1 MKNLILIGL
10 LLVGATIPVQ
20 ADPGFLQ
27 KLIGDLP
34 VANFPIYLIWAYLGI
49 ILNVV
54 SDLLRRKKSSPSSP
68 QKLDSAYW
76 WSDNYRR
83 LILSCIVAPI
93 FIVFFSDIMGM
104 ELTRFTSLFI
114 GLSSD
119 HLLEI
124 LKRKDVIGNVG
135 KR

>member
-1 MKNLILIGL
+1 MKKLLFIIPLLFGVISVAMAQSSFVQELIGNL
-10 LLVGATIPVQ
+10 SITHFAV
-20 ADPGFLQ
+20 
-27 KLIGDLP
+27 
-34 VANFPIYLIWAYLGI
+34 YLIWAYLGI

-68 QKLDSAYW
+68 KKLDSAYW

-93 FIVFFSDIMGM
+93 FIIFFSDIMEM
-104 ELTRFTSLFI
+104 QLTRLYALFI

>member
-1 MKNLILIGL
+1 MKNLLILVL
-10 LLVGATIPVQ
+10 LLVGASASAIAEP
-20 ADPGFLQ
+20 AFLQ
-27 KLIGDLP
+27 HLLGDLP
-34 VANFPIYLIWAYLGI
+34 VANFAVFLIWAYLGI

-68 QKLDSAYW
+68 KKLDSAYW

-93 FIVFFSDIMGM
+93 FIIFFSDIMEM
-104 ELTRFTSLFI
+104 QLTRLYALFI

-124 LKRKDVIGNVG
+124 LKRKDVIKNVG